1 MTLRIMEKNV
11 IATESEI
18 EVKDIY
24 EKLTARKLAFIFGGI
39 AGIIVLSILA
49 CSVGAAHISFAEVA
63 KVIFAKLTGLNFAVR
78 KVADTVVWQVR
89 FPRVLLAIV
98 AGAGLAIS
106 GAGIQGITRNPL
118 ASPFT
123 MGISAGAALGAAVA
137 IVLGWSIVGMG
148 KFFIAGNS
156 FLFALFSAFLVL
168 GVSKLRGTAEETLIL
183 AGIAIMY
190 IITAI
195 VSFLQFIAGKEK
207 LQGLIHWLFGS
218 LANANWDKLFFV
230 SIFVFLGSFFLFRYS
245 WDLNAMISGEE
256 VAKGLGVNTERVK
269 NVVLILCSFITAGVI
284 CFTGIIGFVCLMS
297 PHIARM
303 YIGADHR
310 FLLPSSC
317 IVGAFLL
324 LGADTLGRTL
334 LSSSEIPVGI
344 IVAFLG
350 GPFFLYLLLT
360 KQRGF

>member
-1 MTLRIMEKNV
+1 MEK
-11 IATESEI
+11 EI

-24 EKLTARKLAFIFGGI
+24 KKLTVRKFIFIFGGI
-39 AGIIVLSILA
+39 VGIIALSILA
-49 CSVGAAHISFAEVA
+49 CSVGAANISFFEVA
-63 KVIFAKLTGLNFAVR
+63 KVIFAKLTGLNLAVR
-78 KVADTVVWQVR
+78 KVADTVVWKVR

-98 AGAGLAIS
+98 AGAGLAVS
-106 GAGIQGITRNPL
+106 GAGIQGITRNSL

-137 IVLGWSIVGMG
+137 IVLGWSIVGVG
-148 KFFIAGNS
+148 RFFIAGNS

-168 GVSKLRGTAEETLIL
+168 GISKLRGTTEETIIL
-183 AGIAIMY
+183 GGIAMMY

-195 VSFLQFIAGKEK
+195 ISFLQFIAGKEE
-207 LQGLIHWLFGS
+207 LQGLVHWLFGS
-218 LANANWDKLFFV
+218 FANASWNRLLFV
-230 SIFVFLGSFFLFRYS
+230 SVFVFLGSFFLFRYS
-245 WDLNAMISGEE
+245 WDLNAMIGGEE

-269 NVVLILCSFITAGVI
+269 SRVLILCSFITAGVI

-303 YIGADHR
+303 CIGEDHR
-310 FLLPSSC
+310 FLLPGSC

-324 LGADTLGRTL
+324 LGADTIGRTL
-334 LSSSEIPVGI
+334 LGSSEIPVGI

-360 KQRGF
+360 KQRGFQNEIIK